1 MITLFTHDR
10 QITVPSDN
18 PLYDVL
24 KEFDGK
30 FLGVAV
36 TEEPAEVEE
45 VVVEPTEEIYFDSE
59 RYLKTIKEHFGETT
73 TYALLST
80 AVERFVGQAR
90 PVTPIRVLERKFL
103 DYRLAQ
109 DNEGYTLIIPPEF
122 IVNNH

>member
-80 AVERFVGQAR
+80 VVERFVGQAR

-109 DNEGYTLIIPPEF
+109 DNEG
-122 IVNNH
+122 